1 MSTSCIQNES
11 HFQTFTISSFFYH
24 SVSYRFLDDSSTFIF
39 CISFTIKLAVNHF
52 IWGNLSQSYEIQNV
66 SFFKQHPLLDDDVD
80 IPDSEEC
87 NQGQITNK
95 MFEMHRKNLSQAL
108 YSHWIIEELKDR
120 KKIGKVLFGPRY
132 NDVWCLVTYQG
143 SVDKFLDNVD
153 AWRTEELYKHEVCT
167 GMFI

>member
-1 MSTSCIQNES
+1 MSEAYNES
-11 HFQTFTISSFFYH
+11 HRYSKKTEIFKD
-24 SVSYRFLDDSSTFIF
+24 FLIKNPSTG
-39 CISFTIKLAVNHF
+39 NHF
-52 IWGNLSQSYEIQNV
+52 AKKKNNQD
-66 SFFKQHPLLDDDVD
+66 HLDDDVD

-108 YSHWIIEELKDR
+108 YSHWIIEELRDR

-132 NDVWCLVTYQG
+132 DDKGCLVTYQE
-143 SVDKFLDNVD
+143 SVDEFLNSVD